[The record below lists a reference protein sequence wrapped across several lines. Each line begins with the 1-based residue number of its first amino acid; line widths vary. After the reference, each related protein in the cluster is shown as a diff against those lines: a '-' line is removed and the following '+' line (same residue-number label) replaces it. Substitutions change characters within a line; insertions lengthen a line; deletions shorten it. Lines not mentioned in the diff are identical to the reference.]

1 MGFNHLF
8 VPKHVICSE
17 KEVDELCRKFGISVD
32 RLPLIK
38 LTDPALADM
47 EASPGKVIK
56 ILRNSPVTSKEEP
69 YYRRVVD
76 E

>member
-1 MGFNHLF
+1 MGFDHLF
-8 VPKHVICSE
+8 VPKHVVSSQ

-38 LTDPALADM
+38 LTDPALAGLD
-47 EASPGKVIK
+47 AVPGQVIK
-56 ILRNSPVTSKEEP
+56 ILRKSPVTSKEEP

>member
-1 MGFNHLF
+1 MGFDHLF
-8 VPKHVICSE
+8 VPKHVVCSQ
-17 KEVDELCRKFGISVD
+17 KEVDELCRKFGINVD

-38 LTDPALADM
+38 LTDPALTDLD
-47 EASPGKVIK
+47 ASPGQVIK
-56 ILRNSPVTSKEEP
+56 ILRKSPVTFKEEP